1 MVSCA
6 EAFLKEKNLLVY
18 PDVKGELKLMKLAVY
33 EMKAFYSLLQKVKAV
48 HDKGKKI
55 DFSSLLP
62 EQYPYAVADLEQRFQ
77 QKSAGLD
84 QQLQQDFRYF
94 FQCAIDRPEASN
106 SFSAEDVRRLSAI
119 VDAYASLKQESVHY
133 FRKSLMLLLEKI
145 KSSSNKE
152 RTSL

>member
-1 MVSCA
+1 MEAVTSCI
-6 EAFLKEKNLLVY
+6 KN
-18 PDVKGELKLMKLAVY
+18 G
-33 EMKAFYSLLQKVKAV
+33 
-48 HDKGKKI
+48 KI